1 LPEDKPQPTKKK
13 EEEKEEEKEEDEIKL
28 QPKEEEV
35 ELLDLDVE
43 EECEFDDVPLSEL
56 NLLQLKEEEEDKT
69 PYLAAVII
77 RNKRPL
83 WGLKPSVLYS
93 RPPHCCCNTIF
104 CHHSISIMPFTI
116 RSVLLFKKLSGNA
129 ITPSKGSKLA
139 SGFDLCSAYYIVIP
153 GQGKALIK
161 TDIQVELPEDCYGRV
176 APRSGLS
183 WKNHIDVGA
192 GVIDRDYRGNVGVV
206 LFNHAKTDFEV
217 KNGDRVA
224 QLICEKI
231 VYPDIEEVEVVS
243 VYLLFLLSP
252 IFLNSNKTY
261 CTDGVEL
268 PEDKPQPNKEE
279 ERKEEEEE
287 EYEIKLQ
294 PKEEEEDKEEVEL
307 LDLDVVKE
315 EEECEF
321 DDVPLSEAET
331 LDNHRKNISPSPL
344 KGATTEKTF
353 KTLSDKEQP

>member
-1 LPEDKPQPTKKK
+1 
-13 EEEKEEEKEEDEIKL
+13 
-28 QPKEEEV
+28 
-35 ELLDLDVE
+35 
-43 EECEFDDVPLSEL
+43 
-56 NLLQLKEEEEDKT
+56 
-69 PYLAAVII
+69 
-77 RNKRPL
+77 
-83 WGLKPSVLYS
+83 
-93 RPPHCCCNTIF
+93 
-104 CHHSISIMPFTI
+104 MPFTI

-231 VYPDIEEVEVVS
+231 VYPDIEEVEVVL
-243 VYLLFLLSP
+243 VQHRKTHISP
-252 IFLNSNKTY
+252 P
-261 CTDGVEL
+261 
-268 PEDKPQPNKEE
+268 PEALDEDEE
-279 ERKEEEEE
+279 KNANED
-287 EYEIKLQ
+287 
-294 PKEEEEDKEEVEL
+294 EED
-307 LDLDVVKE
+307 
-315 EEECEF
+315 
-321 DDVPLSEAET
+321 DDDDDEDDNYGDGCNKIRLANT
-331 LDNHRKNISPSPL
+331 LNK
-344 KGATTEKTF
+344 A
-353 KTLSDKEQP
+353 